1 MVVGS
6 WGSIVFEVRGSPD
19 KVRTYDEYT
28 RTAESRWG
36 IHEVL
41 NAKPRPQFG
50 GPGQHEVS
58 LVIRLSADLGVNPR
72 AEMSRIF
79 TAADNGETAPLIR
92 KGIPESQGL
101 WYIES
106 AEETDKQVNGR
117 GDVVFAE
124 MTVVFK
130 EYF

>member
-6 WGSIVFEVRGSPD
+6 WGGIIFEVRGSPD
-19 KVRTYDEYT
+19 RVRTYDEYT
-28 RTAESRWG
+28 RTAASRWG
-36 IHEVL
+36 VHEVL

-72 AEMSRIF
+72 QEMDRIRA
-79 TAADNGETAPLIR
+79 AADSGMVAPLIR
-92 KGIPESQGL
+92 KGRPESQGL

-106 AEETDKQVNGR
+106 AEEADLHVNGK
-117 GDVVFAE
+117 GEVVFAE